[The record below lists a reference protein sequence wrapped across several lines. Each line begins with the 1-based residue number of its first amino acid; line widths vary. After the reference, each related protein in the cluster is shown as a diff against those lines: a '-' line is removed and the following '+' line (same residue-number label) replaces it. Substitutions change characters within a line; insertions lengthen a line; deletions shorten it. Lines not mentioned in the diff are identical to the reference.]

1 MVSEANSN
9 TIGGIQDGRTKLITY
24 AMEMPVPHSF
34 YPQISEEGDI
44 RKIESGHPRDTTDTV
59 PIQEGRDHR
68 RSGMCGSRTSMREHT
83 TEVGDIRV
91 YGVPEREIGANDLR
105 QTSRTWEQV

>member
-34 YPQISEEGDI
+34 YPKISEEGDI
-44 RKIESGHPRDTTDTV
+44 RKIESRHPGDTTDTV

-68 RSGMCGSRTSMREHT
+68 RSGMCGSCTSMLEYT
-83 TEVGDIRV
+83 AEAGDIRIH
-91 YGVPEREIGANDLR
+91 GIPEREVGTHDL
-105 QTSRTWEQV
+105 